1 MGSAQG
7 GEKSGSLK
15 GWFNKSMFMVVDQCF
30 LRIRILWRH
39 RHDLGKGWVLMSIQ
53 EICSTETNYKR
64 LNSTP
69 PDQQNNCTSHKDG
82 PFPAILGDMK
92 YCARFFF
99 SRRNATK
106 PSSMFCFFAF
116 LKTHPTPNQ
125 SQISHWFP
133 TAAHFKTHRIFV
145 HRIFK
150 QQDLVPI
157 DQRRKKL
164 HNAVEVGMVW
174 KNKNSRY
181 ITGVIIMGILAN
193 PPPKA
198 TPPKK

>member
-7 GEKSGSLK
+7 GEISGSLK

-92 YCARFFF
+92 YCTRFFF

-106 PSSMFCFFAF
+106 PSSMFCFLHFWKRTYPKPKSDF
-116 LKTHPTPNQ
+116 PL
-125 SQISHWFP
+125 ISHWWPNLKP
-133 TAAHFKTHRIFV
+133 TEFLFTEFSSSRTWCPSINDGRSCTMQSRWEWCGRTKTA
-145 HRIFK
+145 
-150 QQDLVPI
+150 D
-157 DQRRKKL
+157 
-164 HNAVEVGMVW
+164 
-174 KNKNSRY
+174 
-181 ITGVIIMGILAN
+181 IL
-193 PPPKA
+193 PGSLSWES
-198 TPPKK
+198 